1 MLFKINDVL
10 VEIKRSHYHSDKEY
24 YNKILSIK
32 KKEREVTISNYSIID
47 KIEKLI

>member
-10 VEIKRSHYHSDKEY
+10 VEIKRSDYHTDKEY
-24 YNKILSIK
+24 YSKILSIK
-32 KKEREVTISNYSIID
+32 KKEKEVTLSNYSIID